1 MAARP
6 TDERRG
12 AVLRRRR
19 TRCRVC
25 LVNSPAAGLRPPAD
39 QHAFDT
45 ARLAAW
51 MRSHVEGFA
60 GPIDVSQFAGGQ
72 SNPTFLVQSARQRYV
87 LRRKPPGKL
96 LPSAHA
102 VDREYR
108 VLVALADTEVP
119 VAKTYALCEDVS
131 VIGTAFYVMD
141 YVEGRLFWD
150 AALPEA
156 APPERRAIYEEMT
169 RVIAALHA
177 VDYAAVG
184 LQDYGKAG
192 RYIERQVARWTQ
204 QYRAAETETIEAMD
218 RLIEWLPQHIPA
230 DEETCIVHGDFRL
243 DNAIFHSSE
252 PRILAVLDWEL
263 STLGHPLV
271 DLAYLCMRY
280 HLSADQFRGLAG
292 LDVAALEIPSEAQC
306 VADYCRRR
314 KRAPVEPRAW
324 SYYLAFNMFRLAGI
338 LQGVLARAIQGN
350 ASSATALEAGRR
362 ARPLAEQAWG
372 LVRQSFGA

>member
-1 MAARP
+1 
-6 TDERRG
+6 
-12 AVLRRRR
+12 LS
-19 TRCRVC
+19 
-25 LVNSPAAGLRPPAD
+25 SPAEGLRSPPE

-51 MRSHVEGFA
+51 MRAHIAGFS
-60 GPIDVSQFAGGQ
+60 GTIDVRQFAGGQ
-72 SNPTFLVQSARQRYV
+72 SNPTFLVQAANQRYV

-108 VLVALADTEVP
+108 VIAALANTQVP
-119 VAKTYALCEDVS
+119 VAKAYALCEDPA

-150 AALPEA
+150 AALPEL
-156 APPERRAIYEEMT
+156 PRIERCAIYEEMT
-169 RVIAALHA
+169 RVIAALHT

-184 LQDYGKAG
+184 LGDYGKPG

-204 QYRAAETETIEAMD
+204 QYRASQTETIDAVE
-218 RLIEWLPQHIPA
+218 RLIEWLPKHIPA
-230 DEETCIVHGDFRL
+230 DEETAIVHGDFRL
-243 DNAIFHSSE
+243 DNAIFHPVE

-280 HLSADQFRGLAG
+280 HLSAEQFRGLAG
-292 LDVAALEIPSEAQC
+292 LDLAALEIPSEAEC
-306 VADYCRRR
+306 VADYCRQRGR
-314 KRAPVEPRAW
+314 DTVAAQDW
-324 SYYLAFNMFRLAGI
+324 TYYLAFNMFRLTGI
-338 LQGVLARAIQGN
+338 LQGVLARAMQGN

-362 ARPLAEQAWG
+362 ARPLAEQAWA
-372 LVRQSFGA
+372 LVRRSFA

>member
-1 MAARP
+1 MS
-6 TDERRG
+6 
-12 AVLRRRR
+12 
-19 TRCRVC
+19 
-25 LVNSPAAGLRPPAD
+25 SPAAGLRSPPE

-51 MRSHVEGFA
+51 MQTNVAGFK
-60 GPIDVSQFAGGQ
+60 GSIEVRQFAGGQ
-72 SNPTFLVQSARQRYV
+72 SNPTYLVQSAAHRYV
-87 LRRKPPGKL
+87 LRRKPTGKL

-102 VDREYR
+102 VDREFR
-108 VLVALADTEVP
+108 VIAALQDTEVP
-119 VAKTYALCEDVS
+119 VPKAHALCTDPA
-131 VIGTAFYVMD
+131 VIGTEFYVMD

-150 AALPEA
+150 AALPEVA
-156 APPERRAIYEEMT
+156 SADRRAIYDEMT

-177 VDYAAVG
+177 VDYSAVG
-184 LQDYGKAG
+184 LGDYGKPG

-204 QYRAAETETIEAMD
+204 QYRAAQTETIDAVE

-230 DEETCIVHGDFRL
+230 DEETSIVHGDFRL
-243 DNAIFHSSE
+243 DNAIFHPRE

-280 HLSADQFRGLAG
+280 HLSADQFKGLGG
-292 LDVAALEIPSEAQC
+292 LDTAALQIPGEAEC

-314 KRAPVEPRAW
+314 GRPQVGPQEW
-324 SYYLAFNMFRLAGI
+324 TYYLAFNMFRLTGI

-362 ARPLAEQAWG
+362 AKPLAEQAWA
-372 LVRQSFGA
+372 LVRQSFD

>member
-1 MAARP
+1 MS
-6 TDERRG
+6 
-12 AVLRRRR
+12 
-19 TRCRVC
+19 
-25 LVNSPAAGLRPPAD
+25 SPAEGLRPPPD

-45 ARLAAW
+45 TRLTDW
-51 MRSHVEGFA
+51 MQAHIPGFS
-60 GPIDVSQFAGGQ
+60 GPIDVKQFAGGQ
-72 SNPTFLVQSARQRYV
+72 SNPTFLVQSADHRYV

-108 VLVALADTEVP
+108 VIAALAGTHVP
-119 VAKTYALCEDVS
+119 VAKARALCEDTS

-150 AALPEA
+150 AALPEVTA
-156 APPERRAIYEEMT
+156 TDRRAIYEEMT
-169 RVIAALHA
+169 RVIAALHT
-177 VDYAAVG
+177 VDYTAVG
-184 LQDYGKAG
+184 LGDYGKPG
-192 RYIERQVARWTQ
+192 HYIERQVARWTQ
-204 QYRAAETETIEAMD
+204 QYRASETETIDAVE

-230 DEETCIVHGDFRL
+230 DEETGIVHGDFRL
-243 DNAIFHSSE
+243 DNAIFHPSE

-280 HLSADQFRGLAG
+280 HLSAEQFRGLAG
-292 LDVAALEIPSEAQC
+292 LNLAALQIPSETEC

-314 KRAPVEPRAW
+314 GRATVAPQDW
-324 SYYLAFNMFRLAGI
+324 TYYLAFNMFRLAGI

-362 ARPLAEQAWG
+362 ARPLAEQAWA
-372 LVRQSFGA
+372 LVRKTFDA

>member
-1 MAARP
+1 MS
-6 TDERRG
+6 
-12 AVLRRRR
+12 
-19 TRCRVC
+19 
-25 LVNSPAAGLRPPAD
+25 SPAEGLRAPPA
-39 QHAFDT
+39 QYAFDT
-45 ARLAAW
+45 VRLAAW
-51 MRSHVEGFA
+51 MQANIEGFS
-60 GPIDVSQFAGGQ
+60 GPIELRQFAGGQ
-72 SNPTFLVQSARQRYV
+72 SNPTFLVQSSDHRYV

-108 VLVALADTEVP
+108 VIVALADTPVP
-119 VAKTYALCEDVS
+119 VAKAYALCEDPA
-131 VIGTAFYVMD
+131 VIGASFYVMD

-150 AALPEA
+150 AALPEV
-156 APPERRAIYEEMT
+156 APHERRAIYEEMT
-169 RVIAALHA
+169 RVIAALHS

-184 LQDYGKAG
+184 LGDYGKPG

-204 QYRAAETETIEAMD
+204 QYRASETETIDAVE
-218 RLIEWLPQHIPA
+218 RLIEWLPKHIPA
-230 DEETCIVHGDFRL
+230 DEETGIVHGDFRL
-243 DNAIFHSSE
+243 DNAIFHPRE

-280 HLSADQFRGLAG
+280 HLSAEQFRGLAG
-292 LDVAALEIPSEAQC
+292 LDCAALQIPSEAEC

-314 KRAPVEPRAW
+314 GRAPVAPREW
-324 SYYLAFNMFRLAGI
+324 TYYLAFNMFRLTGI

-362 ARPLAEQAWG
+362 ARPLAEQAWA
-372 LVRQSFGA
+372 LVQQSFGSS

>member
-1 MAARP
+1 MS
-6 TDERRG
+6 
-12 AVLRRRR
+12 
-19 TRCRVC
+19 
-25 LVNSPAAGLRPPAD
+25 SPAEGLRAPPAP
-39 QHAFDT
+39 HAFDT

-51 MRSHVEGFA
+51 MRANIEGFS
-60 GPIDVSQFAGGQ
+60 GPLELRQFAGGQ
-72 SNPTFLVQSARQRYV
+72 SNPTFLVQSADHRYV

-108 VLVALADTEVP
+108 VIMALANTDVP
-119 VAKTYALCEDVS
+119 VAKAYALCEDPA

-150 AALPEA
+150 AALPEV
-156 APPERRAIYEEMT
+156 APHERRAIYEEMT
-169 RVIAALHA
+169 RVIAALHS
-177 VDYAAVG
+177 VDYTAVG
-184 LQDYGKAG
+184 LGDYGKPG

-204 QYRAAETETIEAMD
+204 QYRASQTETIDAVE
-218 RLIEWLPQHIPA
+218 RLIEWLPKHIPA
-230 DEETCIVHGDFRL
+230 DEETGIVHGDFRL
-243 DNAIFHSSE
+243 DNAIFHPRE

-280 HLSADQFRGLAG
+280 HLSAEQFRGLAG
-292 LDVAALEIPSEAQC
+292 LDWAALQIPSEAES

-314 KRAPVEPRAW
+314 GRAPVAPRDW
-324 SYYLAFNMFRLAGI
+324 TYYLVFNMFRLTGI

-362 ARPLAEQAWG
+362 ARPLAEQAWA
-372 LVRQSFGA
+372 LVQQSFGP

>member
-1 MAARP
+1 M
-6 TDERRG
+6 
-12 AVLRRRR
+12 
-19 TRCRVC
+19 
-25 LVNSPAAGLRPPAD
+25 NSPGAGLRSPPP

-51 MRSHVEGFA
+51 MRENVQGFK
-60 GPIDVSQFAGGQ
+60 GPIEVSQFAGGQ
-72 SNPTFLVQSARQRYV
+72 SNPTYLVQSAAHRYV

-108 VLVALADTEVP
+108 VIAALQHTEVP
-119 VAKTYALCEDVS
+119 TPKPYALCKDAA
-131 VIGTAFYVMD
+131 VIGTEFYVMD

-150 AALPEA
+150 AALPEVA
-156 APPERRAIYEEMT
+156 RADRRAIYDEMT

-177 VDYAAVG
+177 VDYTAVG
-184 LQDYGKAG
+184 LSDYGKPG

-204 QYRAAETETIEAMD
+204 QYRAAQTETIDAVE
-218 RLIEWLPQHIPA
+218 RLIEWLPKHIPA
-230 DEETCIVHGDFRL
+230 DEETSIVHGDFRL
-243 DNAIFHSSE
+243 DNAIFHPQG

-280 HLSADQFRGLAG
+280 HLSADQFKGLGG
-292 LDVAALEIPSEAQC
+292 LDAAALGIPTETEC

-314 KRAPVEPRAW
+314 GRAPVAPQEW
-324 SYYLAFNMFRLAGI
+324 TYYLAFNMFRLTGI

-362 ARPLAEQAWG
+362 ARPLAEQAWA
-372 LVRQSFGA
+372 LVQRSFDA